1 MKKLVLVSLAC
12 GLLLTA
18 CDALQ
23 PHPKDDQDTLEEK
36 QNNYS
41 PLRQTKNNE
50 TTPIKPSNFLDR
62 DVTILFDGQRMSIKT
77 LILQIDEKLEQEN
90 SGLDFTTNI
99 DAQDDNTQ

>member
-1 MKKLVLVSLAC
+1 MKKLVLVGLAC

-18 CDALQ
+18 CNTLNPNGD
-23 PHPKDDQDTLEEK
+23 KDNNTLEK
-36 QNNYS
+36 QNNNTS
-41 PLRQTKNNE
+41 LLQKKNNE
-50 TTPIKPSNFLDR
+50 VTPVKPSNFLDR
-62 DVTILFDGQRMSIKT
+62 DTTILFDGTRMSLKT